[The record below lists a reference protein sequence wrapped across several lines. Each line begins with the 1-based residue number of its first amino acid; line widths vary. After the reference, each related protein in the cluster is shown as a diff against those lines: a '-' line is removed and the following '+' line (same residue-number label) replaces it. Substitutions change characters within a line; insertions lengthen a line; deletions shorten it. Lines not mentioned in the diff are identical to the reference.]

1 MHNKLATKASDFTVS
16 LLFFV
21 EKLLAISLNNQELM
35 KKPFLTPI
43 IIFLWEKGG
52 YLFFSVQLLFAF
64 FVAKFWR
71 SK

>member
-1 MHNKLATKASDFTVS
+1 MHNKLATIASDFTVS

-43 IIFLWEKGG
+43 IIFL
-52 YLFFSVQLLFAF
+52 
-64 FVAKFWR
+64 
-71 SK
+71 